1 MTCRVQALLLFASL
15 AAPPFNHERHLPQLE
30 GSGIKDLIT
39 LLVSLA
45 TLEAEDGDLSS
56 VTSAAQLAT
65 TKVINAISAGEFL
78 LAVTV
83 TLRST
88 EPRVG
93 PQLSRWY
100 FSIDG
105 AIQVKIGGLESLT
118 ARISLVSE
126 IVRQEHKTTMV
137 KAINR
142 IDDIITRQ
150 SAGALVE
157 AALAALKAIASTHQ
171 SGEDAALQATLPHV
185 MKVIRSRSSVAAA
198 LAILPSYM
206 YVAFTMH
213 VFVLRKL

>member
-1 MTCRVQALLLFASL
+1 MITFKPTFIQVLCEVLRECLRLASRLTTPEDANPTFLDYTKYATFKAYSMCRTDIIIRDEEHSASHSSVMTCRVQALLLFASL

-93 PQLSRWY
+93 PQR
-100 FSIDG
+100 
-105 AIQVKIGGLESLT
+105 
-118 ARISLVSE
+118 
-126 IVRQEHKTTMV
+126 
-137 KAINR
+137 
-142 IDDIITRQ
+142 
-150 SAGALVE
+150 
-157 AALAALKAIASTHQ
+157 
-171 SGEDAALQATLPHV
+171 
-185 MKVIRSRSSVAAA
+185 
-198 LAILPSYM
+198 
-206 YVAFTMH
+206 
-213 VFVLRKL
+213 